1 MSPLHLET
9 YIKYSKFV
17 AVAAIIISIAA
28 WAVELAGVVYVC
40 PYCRTQRTVIG
51 LLGILL
57 LLPSASHWISKYIA
71 LVIGF
76 FGAVVAA
83 NQHFMGW
90 KSISAGKFKF
100 HEHIA
105 MDPFLLSGLA
115 MTGIIGL
122 VFLNIKQTKANLE
135 SDLQSK

>member
-1 MSPLHLET
+1 MSLFQLET

-17 AVAAIIISIAA
+17 ALVAILISITA
-28 WAVELAGVVYVC
+28 WTVELTGIVYVC
-40 PYCRTQRTVIG
+40 PYCRAQRTVIG
-51 LLGILL
+51 ILGLL
-57 LLPSASHWISKYIA
+57 LILPTASHWISKYIV

-90 KSISAGKFKF
+90 KSISAGTFNF

-105 MDPFLLSGLA
+105 MDPFLLSGFA

-122 VFLNIKQTKANLE
+122 TFLNLKQAKTQQKPE
-135 SDLQSK
+135 

>member
-1 MSPLHLET
+1 MVLLQLET
-9 YIKYSKFV
+9 YIKHHKIIALI
-17 AVAAIIISIAA
+17 AVLISISA

-40 PYCRTQRTVIG
+40 PYCRAQRTVIG

-57 LLPSASHWISKYIA
+57 ILPTAYHWITKYIA

-90 KSISAGKFKF
+90 KKISAGTFNF

-105 MDPFLLSGLA
+105 MDPFLLSGFAL
-115 MTGIIGL
+115 TGIIGL
-122 VFLNIKQTKANLE
+122 VFLILQQTK
-135 SDLQSK
+135 SS